1 MSFQDVGKGQAARGR
16 ASSTNNGY
24 SISSGANGDFSVPG
38 QRRSSAAALQQRQG
52 RGGGGGG
59 FGSAGPLRTG
69 GVGVGSRMPQG
80 SYGRD
85 ASGVHQGGMGE
96 PIPSG
101 VAAGAGRSG
110 GSSGG
115 GKVGDYLMIYSVS
128 MSLYLFQVLDIVA
141 VVRCVRAG
149 HGVWRSQSRHRS
161 EHFPSYFLFSSF
173 R

>member
-24 SISSGANGDFSVPG
+24 LISSGANGDFSVPG
-38 QRRSSAAALQQRQG
+38 QRRSSAAALQHRQD

-69 GVGVGSRMPQG
+69 GVGIGSRLPQG
-80 SYGRD
+80 SYGRE
-85 ASGVHQGGMGE
+85 ASGVHQGGLGQ
-96 PIPSG
+96 PIRSG
-101 VAAGAGRSG
+101 VAAGGGGSG

-128 MSLYLFQVLDIVA
+128 ISVHSFQVLDIVA
-141 VVRCVRAG
+141 VVRYLMIAGDGVR
-149 HGVWRSQSRHRS
+149 
-161 EHFPSYFLFSSF
+161 L
-173 R
+173 